1 MPLKSIRNE
10 KASSSLTGRYSFT
23 IFIKRGGIFFSTILN
38 IFYLP
43 YSVNRFPWI
52 ARKDQVTN
60 HWRKPKLKGSRAVA
74 KTGPVQYTKEVK
86 SEMKKVTWPSKDE
99 TIKSTIAVFVMVTL
113 ISLFLFFADQ
123 VMAFVI
129 KLLLSL

>member
-1 MPLKSIRNE
+1 MFLKSIRNE

-60 HWRKPKLKGSRAVA
+60 HWKKARQLIKDYIVA

-99 TIKSTIAVFVMVTL
+99 TIKSTIAVFVMVTI

-129 KLLLSL
+129 KLL